1 MGSVNLSPGRLA
13 VLVALVV
20 GGVAVMMNGFG
31 DDGATMAS
39 GPSGVE
45 TTPTE
50 TPGATDA
57 TSAPPTETTP
67 PPLEPQVEN
76 VVVQVLNG
84 TDATGLA
91 GQVKLLLE
99 AKGYQADPEPGD
111 LTSKPVLGTTVY
123 FQAGNDPAQNEADAE
138 NLAAE
143 YLKRVDAR
151 VRPLNG
157 ALSDEGALD
166 PSAQL
171 VVVLGDDYA
180 EAHPVA

>member
-31 DDGATMAS
+31 DDGATLAS

-45 TTPTE
+45 TTSTE
-50 TPGATDA
+50 TPGPTDG

-91 GQVKLLLE
+91 GQVDLLLE
-99 AKGYQADPEPGD
+99 GKGYQMDPEPGD
-111 LTSKPVLGTTVY
+111 LMSKPVLGTTVY
-123 FQAGNDPAQNEADAE
+123 FRAGSDPAQNEVDAE
-138 NLAAE
+138 NLANK
-143 YLKRVDAR
+143 YLKGVDAR
-151 VRPLNG
+151 VRPLN
-157 ALSDEGALD
+157 AVLNDEGALD
-166 PSAQL
+166 PMAQL
-171 VVVLGDDYA
+171 VVVIGDDYA